1 MPSDT
6 DELFRDR
13 AVRSWVVVQVVA
25 VLVWLAAIGVLSLNG
40 LSPWVFVPV
49 MVLVA
54 FGVAYLLD
62 PRRSWWGTGPMAVMS
77 DPAALRRYRRTM
89 LLSVVGGLGVLFVV
103 VALVVAWGIVTPSN
117 V

>member
-1 MPSDT
+1 MASDT

-13 AVRSWVVVQVVA
+13 TVRSWVVVQVIA

-49 MVLVA
+49 MVLIA
-54 FGVAYLLD
+54 FGVASLLD

>member
-1 MPSDT
+1 MPTDT

-13 AVRSWVVVQVVA
+13 TVRSWVALQVVA
-25 VLVWLAAIGVLSLNG
+25 VLVWLATIGVLSLNG

-54 FGVAYLLD
+54 FGCAYLLD

-77 DPAALRRYRRTM
+77 DRAALRRYRRTM
-89 LLSVVGGLGVLFVV
+89 LLAVVGGLGVLFVV
-103 VALVVAWGIVTPSN
+103 VALVVAWGIVVPAN
-117 V
+117 M